1 MSCDLIVNRK
11 QLKQTASRSSGGRG
25 AGAGDAEKTA
35 SETSTKRK
43 APPMAILVVESSE
56 VFLFFSF
63 FFCLWPKQMLWQHEK
78 GFYSIAGNM

>member
-1 MSCDLIVNRK
+1 MG
-11 QLKQTASRSSGGRG
+11 AGGRRRE
-25 AGAGDAEKTA
+25 GAGDAEKTA

-56 VFLFFSF
+56 VFLFF
-63 FFCLWPKQMLWQHEK
+63 LWPKQMLWQHEK

>member
-11 QLKQTASRSSGGRG
+11 QLKQTASRRSSGSSREGRG

-56 VFLFFSF
+56 VFLFFLF
-63 FFCLWPKQMLWQHEK
+63 FLFVAQTNVV
-78 GFYSIAGNM
+78 AT